1 LHWDSEQYIAEVGI
15 NGNLVL
21 GVVDTGS
28 CKTLLC
34 EKTAVT
40 LGLTVERAK
49 GSEFGTYRVPGGDD
63 AKSYVG
69 LVRGPVRINFG
80 KGVEFELEN
89 IRVLTHPAPLL
100 LLGSDL
106 LRGGDTSLS
115 VWNFNGL

>member
-1 LHWDSEQYIAEVGI
+1 MTEVGI

-49 GSEFGTYRVPGGDD
+49 GNEFGTYRVPGGDD

-69 LVRGPVRINFG
+69 LVRGPVQINFG

-106 LRGGDTSLS
+106 LRGGDTSSS
-115 VWNFNGL
+115 VWNFNGLQ